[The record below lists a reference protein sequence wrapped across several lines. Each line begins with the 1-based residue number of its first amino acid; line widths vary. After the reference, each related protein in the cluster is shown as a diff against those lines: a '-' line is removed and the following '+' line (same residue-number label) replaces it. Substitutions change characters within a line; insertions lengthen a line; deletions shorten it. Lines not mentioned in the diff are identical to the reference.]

1 MDELRERIKTLK
13 LSNQMKVEIGG
24 TNTSVVEKVVNLK
37 HEENVI
43 VETSNN
49 TNINTKDA
57 GKTEAQ
63 QQQQQQHQQPRGDDG
78 LIDEESNPER
88 RLQSRSHN
96 LK

>member
-1 MDELRERIKTLK
+1 
-13 LSNQMKVEIGG
+13 MKVEIGG

-63 QQQQQQHQQPRGDDG
+63 QQQQQHQQPRGDDG

>member
-49 TNINTKDA
+49 TDTKDA
-57 GKTEAQ
+57 GKTESR
-63 QQQQQQHQQPRGDDG
+63 QQQQHQQPRGDDG

>member
-49 TNINTKDA
+49 TYINTKDA
-57 GKTEAQ
+57 GKTEA

>member
-63 QQQQQQHQQPRGDDG
+63 QQQQQHQQPRGDDG

>member
-1 MDELRERIKTLK
+1 
-13 LSNQMKVEIGG
+13 MKVEIGG

-63 QQQQQQHQQPRGDDG
+63 QQHQQPRGDDG